1 MKSSIAAAVMVGSI
15 ATLGP
20 AAAAGQAAWEESTFP
35 GGMQFH
41 LRNAEG
47 AAIVLECVDQGIR
60 VGFAF
65 AAPLLA
71 TERVALRAVP
81 GERLYAGVTRVD
93 ERAIRVEGHRGL
105 DFVLKTLRTKAR
117 ILVRASNHRASFDIF
132 GSEVVV
138 QQCLRQPD
146 VFGQPGPAI
155 SEDAGRAKG

>member
-71 TERVALRAVP
+71 TERSPCAPFPASDSTRGSHGSTSVRY
-81 GERLYAGVTRVD
+81 ESKDTAG
-93 ERAIRVEGHRGL
+93 
-105 DFVLKTLRTKAR
+105 
-117 ILVRASNHRASFDIF
+117 S
-132 GSEVVV
+132 
-138 QQCLRQPD
+138 
-146 VFGQPGPAI
+146 I
-155 SEDAGRAKG
+155 SS